1 MSGGAARRLL
11 LWPGIATGATI
22 VVLLAVSDAGH
33 HLWALFVFAFAAFT
47 LVALAG
53 EFWRAG
59 STRHALTGEPYPR
72 ALATAL
78 GRNRRRYGGYVVHAG
93 IALTL
98 IGIAASSSFQTK
110 SDLRLQVGQSG
121 KVGDYTVHYQR
132 LTTDPKQRADRVRRP
147 ARRHPR
153 RQARRHAR
161 PGAELLPDQDP
172 TAGAIG
178 RYFMGE
184 STSEVGLKTGAGG
197 DLWTAFQPDLSSLN
211 PAIIRGN
218 KPARGPAAERRRGSR
233 SWRSSN
239 HYVQDPP
246 PANFRVIVNPLVGW
260 IWIGALI
267 AVAGAVMAG
276 WPALES
282 RRRLEAAY
290 RARLGRELGPATP
303 PS

>member
-1 MSGGAARRLL
+1 
-11 LWPGIATGATI
+11 
-22 VVLLAVSDAGH
+22 VLLIVSDAGT
-33 HLWALFVFAFAAFT
+33 HLWALFVFGFAAFT

-59 STRHALTGEPYPR
+59 ATRRALTGEPFPR
-72 ALATAL
+72 ALARGV

-110 SDLRLQVGQSG
+110 SDLRLQVGQSA
-121 KVGDYTVHYQR
+121 KVGDYTIDYR
-132 LTTDPKQRADRVRRP
+132 KLTADPKNERIAFGAQLDVTRDGKHFATLDP
-147 ARRHPR
+147 ARNYYPT
-153 RQARRHAR
+153 
-161 PGAELLPDQDP
+161 QDP
-172 TAGAIG
+172 SAGAIG

-197 DLWTAFQPDLSSLN
+197 DLWTAFQPDLSVLN
-211 PAIIRGN
+211 PAIVRGN
-218 KPARGPAAERRRGSR
+218 RQLANLPPNAQGLAIIALADSYAQ
-233 SWRSSN
+233 
-239 HYVQDPP
+239 HPP
-246 PANFRVIVNPLVGW
+246 PATFRVIVNPLVGW

-267 AVAGAVMAG
+267 ALAGAVMAG

-290 RARLGRELGPATP
+290 RARLGRELGTATP
-303 PS
+303 PN